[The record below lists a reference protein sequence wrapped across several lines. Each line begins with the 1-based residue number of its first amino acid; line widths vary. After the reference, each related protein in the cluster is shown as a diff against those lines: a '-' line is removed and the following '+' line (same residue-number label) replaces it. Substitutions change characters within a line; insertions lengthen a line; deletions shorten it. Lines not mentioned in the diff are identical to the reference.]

1 MLNGSLKDIMHGFS
15 ESVMG
20 HIVEGSLNT
29 VELDFHYSYLSK
41 TAAEI
46 TAGLKFKLESFVSS
60 RFV

>member
-1 MLNGSLKDIMHGFS
+1 MHGFS
-15 ESVMG
+15 ESVIG

-29 VELDFHYSYLSK
+29 VELDVHYSYLNK

-46 TAGLKFKLESFVSS
+46 TAGLKFKLESFVSC